1 VTKVPATPTQTTG
14 PAAARN
20 RRQPICIPPS
30 NKMTAR
36 ATVTTRWTV
45 VTDTR
50 PRAGMTSEATAAASR
65 KIAGGGPDTFADPV
79 GQHRGHDRS
88 PR

>member
-1 VTKVPATPTQTTG
+1 MWARTASAAAVTNVPATPIQTTG

-45 VTDTR
+45 VTD
-50 PRAGMTSEATAAASR
+50 PA
-65 KIAGGGPDTFADPV
+65 
-79 GQHRGHDRS
+79 RGRG
-88 PR
+88 

>member
-1 VTKVPATPTQTTG
+1 MGQCRQRRGGDEGAGDTDPDHRA

-65 KIAGGGPDTFADPV
+65 KIAGGGPGYV
-79 GQHRGHDRS
+79 R
-88 PR
+88 